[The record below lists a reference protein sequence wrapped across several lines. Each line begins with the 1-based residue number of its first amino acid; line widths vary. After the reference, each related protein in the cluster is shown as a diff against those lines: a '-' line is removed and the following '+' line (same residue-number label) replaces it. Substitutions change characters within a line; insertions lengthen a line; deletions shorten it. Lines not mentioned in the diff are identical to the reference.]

1 MEKKILKNMTVCS
14 GVLTALI
21 CVCLYFLPNIKEN
34 IIIAAEMRLG
44 SMQESSIQI
53 EETGENVEQLNIEL
67 PEGADGK
74 DISITNDYLSRT
86 IYVRFAHGVDNYSEN
101 YSIRGS
107 SNNIANLSYYKD
119 GEAGILAIT
128 LDKVCELSYY
138 YKDGYLCMNIVDP
151 HDIYDKII
159 VIDAGHGGSMPGAVK
174 RGVYEKNLNL
184 EIVLQLK
191 AIFDE
196 ADHQN
201 IKVYYTRL
209 DDTNPSLFDRADL
222 ANYVDA
228 DLFISVHNN
237 SSSSGRF
244 NNENGTMVLYSPGE
258 EDEACNSERLAEICL
273 KNVNASAGTSNL
285 GLVKGDDI
293 YIVRSSDVPVALIE
307 VGYMTNTEELE
318 NLSDPEFQKKVAEG
332 IYNAIMEAFEE
343 GF

>member
-1 MEKKILKNMTVCS
+1 MEKKILKSMTICS
-14 GVLTALI
+14 GFLTVFI
-21 CVCLYFLPNIKEN
+21 CVSLYFLPDIKEN
-34 IIIAAEMRLG
+34 IIIAAQLAQG
-44 SMQESSIQI
+44 TVQESSIEI
-53 EETGENVEQLNIEL
+53 EEADGSGEQLNIEL

-74 DISITNDYLSRT
+74 DITITNDYLSKT
-86 IYVRFAHGVDNYSEN
+86 IYVRFAEGVDNYSEN
-101 YSIRGS
+101 YSVRGS

-119 GEAGILAIT
+119 GEAGVLAIT

-138 YKDGYLCMNIVDP
+138 YSDGYLCMNIIDP

-174 RGVYEKNLNL
+174 RGVYEKDLNL
-184 EIVLQLK
+184 AIVLQLK
-191 AIFDE
+191 ELFDE
-196 ADHQN
+196 ADDDS

-209 DDTNPSLFDRADL
+209 DDTNPSLFARADL

-228 DLFISVHNN
+228 DMFISVHNN

-244 NNENGTMVLYSPGE
+244 TYENGTMVLYSPGE
-258 EDEACNSERLAEICL
+258 EDEACNSERLAQICL
-273 KNVNASAGTSNL
+273 ENVNASAGTNDL

-293 YIVRSSDVPVALIE
+293 YIVRSSNVPVALIE

-318 NLSDPEFQKKVAEG
+318 NLSDPEFQRQVAEG
-332 IYNAIMEAFEE
+332 IYNAIMQAYEE